1 MKLENIIYCGD
12 NLTWLKKF
20 PDKVIDLI
28 YLDPPFFSNRHY
40 EVIFN
45 DSEEIRSFEDHWK
58 GGINHYIEWMRERV
72 FELHRVLKDTGSF
85 YLHCDWHA
93 SHYLKVMTDGIFGY
107 RNFLN
112 EITWSYETYQGNVK
126 KYFARKHD
134 ILLLYVKNT
143 KKYTFHQQQNGNYEE
158 SINYKRWKKYIVN
171 GNKIKGNYYP
181 KTDSRF
187 TLRYNKWVKE
197 NKRIPKAE
205 DVIFEIKSF
214 AVSSA
219 WNDIKPVDPKD
230 KSEKL
235 GYPTQKPEALLERII
250 KASSNKN
257 DLILDPFCGC
267 GTTIAV
273 AQRLQ
278 RKWIGIDVSPSACK
292 LMKSRVSKFMGNNES
307 VEIIGQPLNIEELK
321 ALPPFEFQNWCVGAL
336 GGTVNPKKVGDMGID
351 GFSFMHRDPI
361 QVKQSEGIG
370 RNVIDNFETA
380 LQRAGK
386 DKGYVIAFS
395 FGKGAYE
402 EVAEAKQR
410 GLHIDLLTVDKLL
423 EYEEPAGQGKLL

>member
-1 MKLENIIYCGD
+1 MKLENVIYCGD

-20 PDKVIDLI
+20 PDKCVDLI

-45 DSEEIRSFEDHWK
+45 DGEEIRSFEDRWK
-58 GGINHYIEWMRERV
+58 GGINHYIEWMKDRV
-72 FELHRVLKDTGSF
+72 FELHRILKDTGSF

-93 SHYLKVMTDGIFGY
+93 SHYLKVMCDDIFGY
-107 RNFLN
+107 RNFRN
-112 EITWSYETYQGNVK
+112 EIVWCYSTSGRGKREFSK
-126 KYFARKHD
+126 KH
-134 ILLLYVKNT
+134 
-143 KKYTFHQQQNGNYEE
+143 
-158 SINYKRWKKYIVN
+158 
-171 GNKIKGNYYP
+171 
-181 KTDSRF
+181 
-187 TLRYNKWVKE
+187 
-197 NKRIPKAE
+197 
-205 DVIFEIKSF
+205 DVIFFYSKTNDYFWNDKEVKIPYSDEYIKSHF
-214 AVSSA
+214 
-219 WNDIKPVDPKD
+219 KD
-230 KSEKL
+230 KDKNSKVCRKRFDAGKWRIYYPDEGMIPNDWWEISYVNSMAKERL

-250 KASSNKN
+250 KASSNKD

-292 LMKSRVSKFMGNNES
+292 LMKNRVEKNGARGI
-307 VEIIGQPLNIEELK
+307 EIIGLPLNVTELK
-321 ALPPFEFQNWCVGAL
+321 ELPPFEFQNWCVGAL

-351 GFSFMHRDPI
+351 GFTFMNRYPI

-380 LQRAGK
+380 LQRAK
-386 DKGYVIAFS
+386 QDMGYIIAFS

-423 EYEEPAGQGKLL
+423 EYEEPAGRGKIF